1 MARSRASAIDLYSG
15 VGGWSLGL
23 KIAGIDVIA
32 AYDSWDQANR
42 TYEHNLG
49 FAPST
54 IDLRRSAPGD
64 FPRGVDYVVGS
75 PPCTRFSFSNRGGN
89 GDLKDGLEDIKAF
102 LKAIREIQPRY
113 WVMENVPRVAGIL
126 KEELAGRGSL
136 RSFRDLVD
144 VITVIDMSEYGLPQ
158 RRRRMLAGSFPLEL
172 LESYSGK
179 ELAPALGEVIE
190 CLKTDPV
197 RDPLFDIVLESCD
210 LRGNEREPPL
220 TEEEMRLNSQSKQ
233 AHRVYNRMAFPD
245 PLDRTARTV
254 TAVCTRVSRESIV
267 IQDDGYGVRRLTL
280 RERAALQGFP
290 VTFQFFGTSHTNQ
303 QKLIGNA
310 LPPLFAYYVG
320 MSLRERP
327 DRLVHPPRSRRM
339 PRPSVDVLRV
349 YDPPQMKPRA
359 LPKARR
365 FRAVIP
371 NLGFGS
377 GVRFELVNRIVD
389 DDVSWQVLF
398 YFGTPNDI
406 RMLPLDGALLTRSRR
421 VLGNGGLPRKMERLF
436 PRLATSLGRTTPA
449 ALQGTWNRSGNGMHP
464 FQVADLLGETATS
477 LRDLVSGSAHEAV
490 SSFVWAELRRCAGP
504 AGPRPAGKIA
514 EKTAWIYS
522 GLALGSWFNSASPLG

>member
-1 MARSRASAIDLYSG
+1 

-23 KIAGIDVIA
+23 KMAGIEVVA

-42 TYEHNLG
+42 TYERNLRV
-49 FAPST
+49 APSNV
-54 IDLRRSAPGD
+54 DLRRSEPSD

-89 GDLKDGLEDIKAF
+89 GDLKDGLQDVKVFLEAVRDI
-102 LKAIREIQPRY
+102 RPHY

-126 KEELAGRGSL
+126 KDELAKGGSL
-136 RSFRDLVD
+136 REFSELVE
-144 VITVIDMSEYGLPQ
+144 VITVIDMSDYGLPQ

-172 LESYSGK
+172 LESYAGR
-179 ELAPALGEVIE
+179 EVAPTLGEIIE
-190 CLKTDPV
+190 RLTTDPV
-197 RDPLFDIVLESCD
+197 RDPLFDFALEAGD

-220 TEEEMRLNSQSKQ
+220 TEEEVRLNSQSKQ

-267 IQDDGYGVRRLTL
+267 IQDDGYGMRRLTL
-280 RERAALQGFP
+280 RERAVLQGFP
-290 VTFQFFGTSHTNQ
+290 VTFQFFGTSLTNQ

-320 MSLRERP
+320 MCLRGRVARAVP
-327 DRLVHPPRSRRM
+327 PPRTRRM
-339 PRPSVDVLRV
+339 THRFASVTPDSPPPR
-349 YDPPQMKPRA
+349 MKPKA

-377 GVRFELVNRIVD
+377 GVRFELANQTAD
-389 DDVSWQVLF
+389 DNVSWHVLF
-398 YFGTPNDI
+398 YFGTPRDI
-406 RMLPLDGALLTRSRR
+406 REKPLDGALLTRSRQ
-421 VLGNGGLPRKMERLF
+421 VLGNGRF
-436 PRLATSLGRTTPA
+436 PRRMESVFPWLAASLGGATPTSLQNAWT
-449 ALQGTWNRSGNGMHP
+449 RSDDGVHP
-464 FQVADLLGETATS
+464 FQIADSLGEGAAK
-477 LRDLVSGSAHEAV
+477 LRALAPRSGSERVAL
-490 SSFVWAELRRCAGP
+490 FVWDELERCSGP
-504 AGPRPAGKIA
+504 DGPRPAEKITDNA
-514 EKTAWIYS
+514 GWIYS
-522 GLALGSWFNSASPLG
+522 GLVLGSWFNSVFPLR